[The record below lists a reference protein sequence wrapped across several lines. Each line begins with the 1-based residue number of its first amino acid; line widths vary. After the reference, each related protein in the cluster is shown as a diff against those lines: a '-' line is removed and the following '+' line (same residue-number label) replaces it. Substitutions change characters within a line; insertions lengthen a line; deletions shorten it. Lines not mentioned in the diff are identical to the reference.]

1 MRALILS
8 DTHGYPNKLLDALK
22 TAGDCDML
30 VHLGDG
36 RRDLLT
42 VRPYLHADVV
52 EVKGNND
59 FSSDNLPEYRIIN
72 ICGQNVFCC
81 HGHLFGVREGLEG
94 LAAVATKNGCSVA
107 LFGHTH
113 EVADTIVNGVRC
125 LNPGSIGY
133 PMGAKAVIEVTEGEQ
148 SANFN
153 FIYL

>member
-1 MRALILS
+1 MRTLILS

-36 RRDLLT
+36 RRDLLS
-42 VRPYLHADVV
+42 VRPYLNADVV
-52 EVKGNND
+52 EVRGNND
-59 FSSDNLPEYRIIN
+59 FSSDNLPEYRVIELF
-72 ICGQNVFCC
+72 GQKIFCC
-81 HGHLFGVREGLEG
+81 HGHLLGVRDGLG
-94 LAAVATKNGCSVA
+94 LLAAAAQRNGCSVA

-113 EVADTIVNGVRC
+113 EVADETVSGVRC

-133 PMGAKAVIEVTEGEQ
+133 PMGARAVIEVTEGDNG
-148 SANFN
+148 ANFN